1 MRRKQGFTLIELLVV
16 VAIIALLIGIL
27 LPSLSRA
34 REVANRTICSSNLAG
49 IYKAMYTYSTTNKDK
64 FPKWQTEGTDGTAR
78 GFMDDEDRSTP
89 ATSHGDRVL
98 TDNVTAALWIL
109 VRDGSTG
116 SKSYICPS
124 DKNSDNDPLTAF
136 TAGRGGNDA
145 TPATGQFTDTAAILE
160 NTFDFGNA
168 DALSYSPLNIYDRHS
183 GGQWDADVN
192 PAWILMSDDS
202 NAFEVG
208 TVDGDDP
215 HTRAKGV
222 TGWGVEDLQSSENSQ
237 NHSDGEGQN
246 FLFGDS
252 HVSFTNDPFQG
263 PSNDNAMAVDTDT
276 ADSTETPD
284 MTELANNSI
293 NAENRK
299 QDIALMPITGGEL
312 DASNNLSAIDPDE

>member
-1 MRRKQGFTLIELLVV
+1 MRRKGFTLIELLVV

-64 FPKWQTEGTDGTAR
+64 FPKWQSVGTNTRAVGFGDQATRTSPVSTTAGR
-78 GFMDDEDRSTP
+78 T
-89 ATSHGDRVL
+89 V

-124 DKNSDNDPLTAF
+124 DKGSNADPLTRF
-136 TAGRGGNDA
+136 TAGQ
-145 TPATGQFTDTAAILE
+145 PAIFHDTAAILE
-160 NTFDFGNA
+160 NTFDFGGLDN
-168 DALSYSPLNIYDRHS
+168 LSYSVINMYDRYS

-192 PAWILMSDDS
+192 PAWILMSDDN
-202 NAFEVG
+202 NAYESGPVDTVG
-208 TVDGDDP
+208 HHVREKLGSWD
-215 HTRAKGV
+215 
-222 TGWGVEDLQSSENSQ
+222 VEDLKYGENSQ
-237 NHSDGEGQN
+237 NHSEGEGQN

-263 PSNDNAMAVDTDT
+263 PSNDNAMAWDSDATDT
-276 ADSTETPD
+276 TETAQPGTLRND
-284 MTELANNSI
+284 LI
-293 NAENRK
+293 LGGNRK
-299 QDIALMPITGGEL
+299 LDVYLLPITGNTTTE
-312 DASNNLSAIDPDE
+312 NLSLSVPSDFVGS